1 MKKSISVTLTHYRR
15 VDLLRETVKSFL
27 KTNTYPIDEFFIID
41 DSADIEIADIIKS
54 EFSDIATII
63 VNEKNM
69 GQRKSIEK
77 LFNRC
82 TGEYIFHLE
91 EDWLF
96 DCDPSEYVRQ
106 SLVILERIPHIHQV
120 HVRHQYD
127 DPHPTVGNV
136 IYIDNIGFR
145 YLDSDFR
152 GTWNGFSFN
161 PGLRRKSDIM
171 SMFPDGISSFPDEKA
186 LSLHTRRFN
195 YKAVRLE
202 NTVCRHIGW
211 GRSTQTNG
219 RGF

>member
-1 MKKSISVTLTHYRR
+1 MKKRISVTLTHYNR

-27 KTNTYPIDEFFIID
+27 STNTYPIDEFFIID
-41 DSADIEIADIIKS
+41 DSADIQIADIIKS

-63 VNEKNM
+63 INEINI

-77 LFNRC
+77 LINRC

-96 DCDPSEYVRQ
+96 DCDPSDYVHQ
-106 SLVILERIPHIHQV
+106 SLNILEEAPHIHQV
-120 HVRHQYD
+120 HIRHQYD
-127 DPHPTVGNV
+127 DPHPTVGDVVYVN
-136 IYIDNIGFR
+136 NIGFR
-145 YLDSDFR
+145 YLDNDFR
-152 GTWNGFSFN
+152 GWNGFSFN
-161 PGLRRKSDIM
+161 PGLRRKSDM
-171 SMFPDGISSFPDEKA
+171 MKMFPDGISCFPDERA
-186 LSLHTRRFN
+186 LALHAKQFN

-211 GRSTQTNG
+211 GRSTQANG